1 MKFMRAADPTP
12 VSGGGVWPPPFIGA
26 SSCQNSWGVGLS
38 EIRFCTHFL
47 SGSYRRSASWDRLHR
62 ATITRQARSRF
73 WLVLQ
78 LLGGGVRLG
87 WSAVGG
93 RAGVSVS
100 SNQSGMERNCLF
112 GEIRAAADRGTTRL
126 PSNLSAGHVTLK
138 VTLFCLTCCGGA
150 AGPSL

>member
-78 LLGGGVRLG
+78 LLGGGCQTGLVRCWGASRCFRVVQSERDGEKL
-87 WSAVGG
+87 
-93 RAGVSVS
+93 SV
-100 SNQSGMERNCLF
+100 R
-112 GEIRAAADRGTTRL
+112 RD
-126 PSNLSAGHVTLK
+126 
-138 VTLFCLTCCGGA
+138 
-150 AGPSL
+150 